1 MATPEELR
9 AHVTTC
15 LGRTLAHLTRDPEN
29 VPDDLDGQAK
39 LWQRLKGERGRKA
52 IAGDLGLHE
61 AELPF
66 VDAALRDVERT
77 DEATDDET
85 GTRNATLAR
94 MRLLGWFETIGGRT
108 PALALEPTIT
118 EAMSED
124 LGRKQVRAVELVV
137 RSLITESYGDQE
149 ALIARLREGLSE
161 RVVEKWQASA
171 DPGDILSGCSFSELA
186 SLFVNKD
193 EFERYEKLYD
203 DTPFL
208 TLLKQRRRTM
218 QTFLD
223 DIRRIRNVLA
233 HNKRISP
240 IQLSLLDL
248 YYEELIS
255 PVQQAHDHG
264 ETKVDPEDHLD
275 ASKEDME
282 RYVAGIHE
290 DVQDVRDDLAEL
302 RADVMASLGEVEAAT
317 ARIESTTKGIDKK
330 LIGIGGGVV
339 AAIVLIL
346 VLINMG
352 GETQDTVEET
362 QETAKRTEEIAKKT
376 ADATKETAEATKEIA
391 DATKDMAGATK
402 DVAKKAEET
411 ADASKEAAEATKEAA
426 KDIAETKEEVA
437 KGTEEMKKAA
447 DATKEAADASKEAA
461 EASKDAA
468 KKLEDTG
475 EKIVQTLEELRSGF
489 AALTQAGGIIP
500 NPRRP
505 QEHYHNAR
513 MYEQRSDYAK
523 AMQSYQ
529 AFFAFDDLVFI
540 DPHLRFQT
548 FLKLQRGVAG
558 AREVYYE
565 LKKANDNVAMQLAW
579 ILLLQDEART
589 KAMDAFLEA
598 NPTYAPAV
606 YERSRDFSV
615 ARLGSQAMADKRQ
628 EKELLTRF
636 LELKESEA
644 FLSYYLDQSVAAKQV
659 KDAEERLTPLQA
671 IDAEV
676 LENPVTINVQK
687 TSKKWTVIFYISD
700 MPREILYRIG
710 TSGDFTSTGWH
721 EGMRSFQ
728 GNKQPIMNVEL
739 DGLNQPTVIQVKYRD
754 QKNKLHGPFDVP
766 WDPKEQLIKANKTMM
781 SYSKSNWLILKQI
794 DPNRVGLYFSHVLSH
809 RIILQEIRYGLNKD
823 VPDLTWKFPPA
834 DPDNPIRTGPEVKM
848 YRLVPPNTK
857 FVTLQLFYIDGTKSE
872 IMRYEKQ

>member
-9 AHVTTC
+9 THVTTC
-15 LGRTLAHLTRDPEN
+15 LGRALAHLTRDAES
-29 VPDDLDGQAK
+29 VPDDLEGQLK
-39 LWQRLKGERGRKA
+39 LWQRTKGERGRKA
-52 IAGDLGLHE
+52 MAGDLGLHE
-61 AELPF
+61 AELPL

-77 DEATDDET
+77 DEAADD
-85 GTRNATLAR
+85 GDVGARNATLAR
-94 MRLLGWFETIGGRT
+94 MRLLGWFETIGNRT
-108 PALALEPTIT
+108 PALALDQAVE
-118 EAMSED
+118 EDVSED

-149 ALIARLREGLSE
+149 ALVARLRDGLNE

-208 TLLKQRRRTM
+208 TLLKQRRRTV
-218 QTFLD
+218 QSFLD

-248 YYEELIS
+248 YYEELIT
-255 PVQQAHDHG
+255 PVQDAHDHG

-275 ASKEDME
+275 ASKEDIE
-282 RYVAGIHE
+282 RFVSGIHE
-290 DVQDVRDDLAEL
+290 DVQEVRDDLAEL

-317 ARIESTTKGIDKK
+317 ARIETTTKGIDKK
-330 LIGIGGGVV
+330 LIAVGGGVLAV
-339 AAIVLIL
+339 IVLVL

-362 QETAKRTEEIAKKT
+362 QETAKRTEEATKETAKVV
-376 ADATKETAEATKEIA
+376 KETAEATKEIA
-391 DATKDMAGATK
+391 DATK

-426 KDIAETKEEVA
+426 KDIAETKDEVA
-437 KGTEEMKKAA
+437 KGTAEMKKAA

-523 AMQSYQ
+523 AMESYK
-529 AFFAFDDLVFI
+529 AFFGFEELEFI

-565 LKKANDNVAMQLAW
+565 LKKNTSNVAMELAW

-598 NPTYAPAV
+598 NPTYAPAY

-615 ARLGSQAMADKRQ
+615 ARLGSQAIGDKRQ
-628 EKELLTRF
+628 EKGFLSRF
-636 LELKESEA
+636 LELKEGEE
-644 FLSYYLDQSVAAKQV
+644 FLRYYLDQTVAAAQIQ
-659 KDAEERLTPLQA
+659 DAEERMKPLEA
-671 IDAEV
+671 ISDEV
-676 LENPVTINVQK
+676 LMNPVTITGNK
-687 TSKKWTVIFYISD
+687 TADGWNLGFRIAD
-700 MPREILYRIG
+700 WPREILYRIG
-710 TSGDFTSTGWH
+710 KQGEFKSTGYYGEH
-721 EGMRSFQ
+721 AQVQ
-728 GNKQPIMNVEL
+728 GNKTPKMQIVLKNL
-739 DGLNQPTVIQVKYRD
+739 DKPTVIEVKYRD
-754 QKNKLHGPFDVP
+754 QKNQIHGPFAVD
-766 WDPKEQLIKANKTMM
+766 WDPKVRQIQYTRGILDMTSAHWVLLKSTDANRT
-781 SYSKSNWLILKQI
+781 L
-794 DPNRVGLYFSHVLSH
+794 LYFSHLLTYRSS
-809 RIILQEIRYGLNKD
+809 LKEIRYGLDKD
-823 VPDLTWKFPPA
+823 VPDKSWPIPPD
-834 DPDNPIRTGPEVKM
+834 DPKNPGAITPDVKIYRTVPNGTRYVSVQ
-848 YRLVPPNTK
+848 LVFLDDSKT
-857 FVTLQLFYIDGTKSE
+857 E
-872 IMRYEKQ
+872 IKRFDKK